1 MRSRLVILVAVLM
14 AAASVALAITRVA
27 SSSSTSTRS
36 LGVSSP
42 LPLRVASY
50 LGVYESGPPDAYQP
64 VTEFAKASGSHPNL
78 VGYYSG
84 WGVPFAR
91 SFAET
96 VHSHGAVTILQMDPT
111 YASIPAIAE
120 GVYDHYLRTFA
131 DSVRDFGHPVV
142 IGFGHEMNADW
153 YSWGYKHVP
162 APTFVAAWR
171 HIVSLFRSQG
181 ADNVTWLWTINQDLS
196 TTGPLLSWWPGARY
210 VTWVGIDGYYYRP
223 SSTFT
228 SVFGETIAQVRA
240 FTRKPVL
247 LSEAGVGPQAG
258 QPAKI
263 QNLFA
268 GMRRYQT
275 LGLVWFDIA
284 QHQGIYHQD
293 WRIEDSRAATAA
305 FRRSASSLTLARP

>member
-1 MRSRLVILVAVLM
+1 MRHRMMMLVALTAAV
-14 AAASVALAITRVA
+14 AAIAFAASRVA
-27 SSSSTSTRS
+27 SSSPPRPEDARA
-36 LGVSSP
+36 P
-42 LPLRVASY
+42 LLSRPVSY
-50 LGVYESGPPDAYQP
+50 LGVYAKGPPHTYQP
-64 VTEFAKASGSHPNL
+64 VTHFAEAAGRQPNL

-84 WGVPFAR
+84 WGQLFAR

-96 VHSHGAVTILQMDPT
+96 VHRRGAVTILQMDPT
-111 YASIPAIAE
+111 YASIPAIAA
-120 GVYDHYLRTFA
+120 GGYDPYLRAFA
-131 DSVRDFGHPVV
+131 DSVRDFGHSVV

-153 YSWGYKHVP
+153 YSWGYGHVP

-171 HIVSLFRSQG
+171 HIVSLFRGQG
-181 ADNVTWLWTINQDLS
+181 ANNVTWLWTVNQDLP
-196 TTGPLLSWWPGARY
+196 TTGPLASWWPGPRY

-228 SVFGETIAQVRA
+228 TVFGETIAQVRA

-258 QPAKI
+258 QSAKI

-268 GMRRYQT
+268 GMRQYQT

-293 WRIEDSRAATAA
+293 WRIEDNPAATAA
-305 FRRSASSLTLARP
+305 FRRGASSLSLARP